1 MSDSARAR
9 FHAAFNE
16 VPEPLR
22 APVEHAWLALA
33 LRLPDLIAASAAHEW
48 LDALPRAFAA
58 SDFVARSCAQQPDLL
73 RDLLA
78 SGDLARPYATAEL
91 TARAQQALAGAA
103 DEADLKAR
111 LRRLRRRE
119 MVRIAFRDL
128 AGWADLAEVTATLS
142 ELADACI
149 DGALAPLSNWLKAP
163 PGFVVLGMGKLG
175 GRELNFSS
183 DVDLIFA
190 YADEVEDETA
200 NAPALMTGRAN
211 EGSRDAVSARGPRLG
226 PIGESHHEQFV
237 RLAQRLVQT
246 LSEPTADGFVFR
258 VDARLR
264 PHGASGPLAL
274 SFDAMEQYYQVHGR
288 EWERYAFIKARVV
301 AGDRV
306 AGEELLSRLKPFVYR
321 KYLDYGTLE
330 SLRGMKA
337 LIEREVARKGMGAN
351 IKLGPGGIREI
362 EFIAQALQLIRGG
375 REPALQERALLPVLN
390 RLVAAGYFE
399 PAARD
404 VLREAYVFLRNA
416 EHRLQMVADAQ
427 THTLPADDL
436 GRLRLAVSMGFTDW
450 QAFETALNRHRQKVQ
465 EQFALMFR
473 APQGEAAPAETSPLA
488 GAWLVPDDEKSAE
501 LLRAAGYRE
510 PENVLTLLRGLHE
523 GSAYA
528 AMSAESR
535 ARLDR
540 LVPLLLSAAAPTRA
554 PDETLARLVR
564 LLEAIGRRASYLAL
578 LVENPMALSQLVKL
592 CAASPWVAG
601 WIAQHLIVLDELL
614 DPRALYTPLTPSALA
629 EELRARLAAVAP
641 DDVELQMELLREFRH
656 SHLLRIAA
664 TDLGPGLAPERVG
677 AHLAEIAEV
686 VIGESLALARG
697 TLAQRHGEP
706 MCRDEVKP
714 REPGFADGTE
724 ARAARQGW
732 RGCGFAVIGYGKLG
746 GRELGY
752 ASDLDMIFLY
762 EGCEEGTTTG
772 PRSVSNEEFFARLGQ
787 RLIHFLTTRTPGGV
801 LYAVDMRLRPSGQS
815 GPLVTSLAAF
825 REYQS
830 AHAWTW
836 EHQALVRA
844 RAVAGDPNV
853 CTAFEA
859 ARQEIL
865 CRPRDPEKLRADVLE
880 MRARMTEAHAGKEA
894 GFSLKHGRGGIVDIE
909 FMVQYGVL
917 RWAHEH
923 PGLTRRTD
931 NIGILEA
938 LAAEGLLDEA
948 KTRTLTEAYRRYLSL
963 EHRLKLME
971 RGSTVDPAALDGLPG
986 EVARIWQELMGA

>member
-1 MSDSARAR
+1 MSDSAHAR
-9 FHAAFNE
+9 FQTAFNA
-16 VPEPLR
+16 VPVPLR
-22 APVEHAWLALA
+22 APVERGWQALEPH
-33 LRLPDLIAASAAHEW
+33 LPELLKASTSDAW
-48 LDALPRAFAA
+48 LDALPRVLAA
-58 SDFVARSCAQQPDLL
+58 SDFVAHACVRAPELL
-73 RDLLA
+73 RELLA
-78 SGDLARPYATAEL
+78 SGDLVRPYAAGEL
-91 TARAQQALAGAA
+91 TPRAQQALAGTT

-128 AGWADLAEVTATLS
+128 AGWADLSEVTATLS
-142 ELADACI
+142 ALADACI
-149 DGALAPLSNWLKAP
+149 DGALTPLSDWLKAP

-190 YADEVEDETA
+190 YADD
-200 NAPALMTGRAN
+200 
-211 EGSRDAVSARGPRLG
+211 
-226 PIGESHHEQFV
+226 GESHHEQFV
-237 RLAQRLVQT
+237 RLAQKLVQA
-246 LSEPTADGFVFR
+246 LSESTADGFVFR
-258 VDARLR
+258 VDTRLR

-288 EWERYAFIKARVV
+288 GWERYAFIKARAV
-301 AGDRV
+301 AGDRT
-306 AGEELLSRLKPFVYR
+306 AGEELLARLKPFVYR

-337 LIEREVARKGMGAN
+337 LIEREVARRGMEAN

-362 EFIAQALQLIRGG
+362 EFIAQAMQLIRGG
-375 REPALQERALLPVLN
+375 REPALQERALLPVLD
-390 RLVAAGYFE
+390 RLTTAGHVE
-399 PAARD
+399 PSARD
-404 VLREAYVFLRNA
+404 VLSEAYVFLRNT

-427 THTLPADDL
+427 THALPADDQ
-436 GRLRLAVSMGFTDW
+436 GRLRLAFSMGFADW
-450 QAFETALNRHRQKVQ
+450 PAFDTALNRHRQKVQ

-473 APQGEAAPAETSPLA
+473 APQGEAAPAEASPLA
-488 GAWLVPDDEKSAE
+488 GAWLVPDDEKSAA
-501 LLRAAGYRE
+501 LLLTAGYRT
-510 PENVLTLLRGLHE
+510 PENVLALLRGLRE
-523 GSAYA
+523 GSAYE

-540 LVPLLLSAAAPTRA
+540 LVPLLLSAAALTRE
-554 PDETLARLVR
+554 PEETLARLVR

-592 CAASPWVAG
+592 CAASPWIAG
-601 WIAQHLIVLDELL
+601 WIARHLIVLDELL
-614 DPRALYTPLTPSALA
+614 DPRALYTPLAREQLA
-629 EELRARLAAVAP
+629 EELRARLAAVPA

-664 TDLGPGLAPERVG
+664 TDLGPGLAPPQVG
-677 AHLAEIAEV
+677 ASLADVAEV
-686 VIGESLALARG
+686 VIGDSLALARAA
-697 TLAQRHGEP
+697 LVRRHGEP
-706 MCRDEVKP
+706 ACR
-714 REPGFADGTE
+714 RNSE
-724 ARAARQGW
+724 AFTP
-732 RGCGFAVIGYGKLG
+732 GFAVIGYGKLG

-762 EGCEEGTTTG
+762 EGCEEGATAG
-772 PRSVSNEEFFARLGQ
+772 QRSVSNEEFFARLGQ

-801 LYAVDMRLRPSGQS
+801 LYEVDMRLRPSGQS

-844 RAVAGDPNV
+844 RAVAGAPV
-853 CTAFEA
+853 LCAAFEA

-865 CRPRDPEKLRADVLE
+865 CRARDPEQLRADVRA
-880 MRARMTEAHAGKEA
+880 MRARMAEAHAMEA
-894 GFSLKHGRGGIVDIE
+894 DFDIKHGRGGIVDIE
-909 FMVQYGVL
+909 FMVQYSVL

-938 LAAEGLLDEA
+938 LAAEGLLEEA

-971 RGSTVDPAALDGLPG
+971 RGSTVDPATLDGLPG
-986 EVARIWQELMGA
+986 EVARIWNEMFEEDKNE